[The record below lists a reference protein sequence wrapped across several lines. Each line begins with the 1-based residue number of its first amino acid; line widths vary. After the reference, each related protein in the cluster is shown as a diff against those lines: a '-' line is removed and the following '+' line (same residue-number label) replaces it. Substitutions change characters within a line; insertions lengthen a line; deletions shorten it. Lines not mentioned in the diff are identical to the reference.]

1 MQLNN
6 AKQCNESK
14 GNYDFWIANNEGVYN
29 DKGDL
34 IYPLFGVKVNGEIIH
49 KIVPCNIQTK
59 TGIVKKE
66 LPVKDFN
73 LQSAI
78 EFAKEVDGVVV
89 ITLICTIFK

>member
-1 MQLNN
+1 MELNN
-6 AKQCNESK
+6 AKQCNDSK
-14 GNYDFWIANNEGVYN
+14 GNYDFWITNHEGVYN

-34 IYPLFGVKVNGEIIH
+34 IYPLFGVEVNGEIMH
-49 KIVPCNIQTK
+49 KIVPCNVQTK
-59 TGIVKKE
+59 KGIVKKE

-78 EFAKEVDGVVV
+78 DFAKEVDGVVV

>member
-1 MQLNN
+1 MELNN
-6 AKQCNESK
+6 AKQCKASAN
-14 GNYDFWIANNEGVYN
+14 NYDFWIANHKGVHN

-34 IYPLFGVKVNGEIIH
+34 IYPLFGVECHGEIMH
-49 KIVPCNIQTK
+49 KIVPCNVQTK
-59 TGIVKKE
+59 TGLVKKE

-78 EFAKEVDGVVV
+78 DFAKEVEGVVV